1 MKGNLKKFATLALAS
16 GISLTTAFAFAGC
29 ELFMSEEEK
38 RQEEVFEN
46 AVEEVTE
53 RLTAVQEMNNFTY
66 TRYLNN
72 RLVYYFKF
80 DGDLVEYL
88 YLGDL
93 KYCYTENDILYQMSQ
108 DDDGYW
114 KTEIMDDPYF
124 IEIFRTFS
132 TTLLET
138 INWSSYNEEENVLSG
153 TQDGYSIQ
161 MSVNNGEIYYKAPG
175 GLCVFSDIGT
185 TTVTLPENV
194 IDDTTEDEISTTK
207 LAETD
212 KVL

>member
-1 MKGNLKKFATLALAS
+1 MKGNLKKFAALALAS
-16 GISLTTAFAFAGC
+16 GVSLTTCAFVGC
-29 ELFMSEEEK
+29 GFNEE
-38 RQEEVFEN
+38 RQLYRN

-72 RLVYYFKF
+72 RLDYYFKF

-161 MSVNNGEIYYKAPG
+161 MSVNNGEITYKAPG
-175 GLCVFSDIGT
+175 GLYVFSDIGT
-185 TTVTLPENV
+185 TIVTLPENV